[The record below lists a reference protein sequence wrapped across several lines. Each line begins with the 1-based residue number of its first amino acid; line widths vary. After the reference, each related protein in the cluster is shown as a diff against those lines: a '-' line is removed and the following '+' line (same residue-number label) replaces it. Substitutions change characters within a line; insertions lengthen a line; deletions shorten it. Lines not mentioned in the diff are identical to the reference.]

1 LSLFVFFEACSCDR
15 LRAMQEGEGLSRPSP
30 TVGPSPPEPLY
41 EFKWVN
47 DVTTLMQVAE
57 EIDSASWIAIDTE
70 SNTQFAYQ
78 DQICLIQ
85 VGY

>member
-1 LSLFVFFEACSCDR
+1 MFSWKLADR
-15 LRAMQEGEGLSRPSP
+15 LRAMQEGEGLSLPSP
-30 TVGPSPPEPLY
+30 TARLSPPEPLY

-57 EIDSASWIAIDTE
+57 EIEYASWIAIDTE
-70 SNTQFAYQ
+70 SNTQFAYK

-85 VGY
+85 VRY